1 MWTKFAGYCPCL
13 PLEGG
18 GKLGLTEGV
27 GVAMCQQIRT
37 VSHDRLEKLVS
48 TLKDVDLRDEIR
60 EALRQYF

>member
-1 MWTKFAGYCPCL
+1 M
-13 PLEGG
+13 
-18 GKLGLTEGV
+18 TEGV